1 MELVDD
7 TGRPLGKTKEEIKD
21 ILQTVRPKN
30 REQEILL
37 ARMIGEKI
45 ERERRAKLNEKIET
59 GFNGVFKENTER
71 KKDND
76 GFTPK
81 RTMRLI
87 AEIPQ
92 EMVYV
97 AMQIWG
103 PDVLKDKKL
112 FKEAFVKDETGRYCL
127 TVDPK
132 SI

>member
-21 ILQTVRPKN
+21 ILKTIRPKN
-30 REQEILL
+30 KEQEVILAQML
-37 ARMIGEKI
+37 GRKI
-45 ERERRAKLNEKIET
+45 EEERIRKLNEKIST
-59 GFNGVFKENTER
+59 GFDGTFKRNTLR
-71 KKDND
+71 KKDGD
-76 GFTPK
+76 GFSEK
-81 RTMRLI
+81 RTLRLI

-132 SI
+132 TI

>member
-21 ILQTVRPKN
+21 ILKTIRPKN
-30 REQEILL
+30 KEQEVILAQML
-37 ARMIGEKI
+37 GHRI
-45 ERERRAKLNEKIET
+45 EEERIRKLNEKIST
-59 GFNGVFKENTER
+59 GFDGTFKNNTLR
-71 KKDND
+71 KKDGD
-76 GFTPK
+76 GFSEK
-81 RTMRLI
+81 RTLRLI

-132 SI
+132 TI

>member
-21 ILQTVRPKN
+21 ILKTIRPKN
-30 REQEILL
+30 KEQEVILAQML
-37 ARMIGEKI
+37 GRRI
-45 ERERRAKLNEKIET
+45 EEERIRKLNEKIST
-59 GFNGVFKENTER
+59 GFDGIFKKNTLR
-71 KKDND
+71 KKDGD
-76 GFTPK
+76 GFSEK
-81 RTMRLI
+81 RTLRLI

-103 PDVLKDKKL
+103 PNVLKDKKL
-112 FKEAFVKDETGRYCL
+112 FKEAFVKDDTGKYCL

-132 SI
+132 TI

>member
-21 ILQTVRPKN
+21 ILKTIRPKN
-30 REQEILL
+30 KEQEVILAQML
-37 ARMIGEKI
+37 GRRI
-45 ERERRAKLNEKIET
+45 EEERIRKLNEKIST
-59 GFNGVFKENTER
+59 GFDGTFKRNTLR
-71 KKDND
+71 KKDGD
-76 GFTPK
+76 GFSEK
-81 RTMRLI
+81 RTLRLI

-132 SI
+132 TI

>member
-21 ILQTVRPKN
+21 ILKTIRPKN
-30 REQEILL
+30 KEQEVILAQML
-37 ARMIGEKI
+37 GRRI
-45 ERERRAKLNEKIET
+45 EEERIRKLNEKIST
-59 GFNGVFKENTER
+59 GFDGTFKKNTLR
-71 KKDND
+71 KKDGD
-76 GFTPK
+76 GFSEK
-81 RTMRLI
+81 RTLRLI

-103 PDVLKDKKL
+103 PNVLKDKKL
-112 FKEAFVKDETGRYCL
+112 FKEAFVKDDTGKYCL

-132 SI
+132 TI